1 MRRPNGFSTVIPELL
16 CPGGGTAREGCFSV
30 RALALA
36 ATVLVSFVTGA
47 TAFAQGITAGPQGP
61 SLGGFIPT
69 QGAQGTT
76 VNITFTGKGFA
87 NKGLSLRFS
96 PAPGLNVQSLQAA
109 SATQIS
115 ALVKIDAA
123 AQLGAHAVLL
133 TVGDRT
139 LKAPTSFTVTG
150 APPCGVP
157 GGLPCPASERRNPVL
172 RDFSP
177 RHGDQGSNV
186 TVTFTGANF
195 TAPANVHFKPG
206 AGIVVQSATVINEKQ
221 IQAQLAI
228 DADAPLGA
236 RAVSLQMGKT
246 QLAAEN
252 KFLVVHGREPG
263 PMQILRVTPNE
274 LAAGSEGVE
283 LILEGANFVS
293 GTQVSFTRAG
303 LPTDVQVVGLPRYV
317 DSTELH
323 VIVNVLSTA
332 LPGGRD
338 INLETPS
345 HQTVTGKGMLNVL
358 PPADAK

>member
-1 MRRPNGFSTVIPELL
+1 MRRPNRLSTSI
-16 CPGGGTAREGCFSV
+16 
-30 RALALA
+30 
-36 ATVLVSFVTGA
+36 LVSFIWAIAAGA
-47 TAFAQGITAGPQGP
+47 TALAQGITAGPAAP
-61 SLGGFIPT
+61 SLGGFSPT
-69 QGAQGTT
+69 QGAQGTS
-76 VNITFTGKGFA
+76 VNITFTGKGFV

-96 PAPGLNVQSLQAA
+96 PSQGLNVQSLQAS

-133 TVGDRT
+133 TVADRS
-139 LKAPTSFTVTG
+139 LQSPASFVVTG

-157 GGLPCPASERRNPVL
+157 GGQPCPVRERGNPVL
-172 RDFSP
+172 REFSP
-177 RHGDQGSNV
+177 HHGDQGSNV

-195 TAPANVHFKPG
+195 TAPANVHFRPG
-206 AGIVVQSATVINEKQ
+206 TGIVVQSTTVINAKQ

-228 DADAPLGA
+228 DVNAPLGA
-236 RAVSLQMGKT
+236 RAVSLQVGKT
-246 QLAAEN
+246 QLTAEN
-252 KFLVVHGREPG
+252 KFLVVHGRELP

-274 LAAGSEGVE
+274 LPAGSEGIE
-283 LILEGANFVS
+283 LTLQGANFVPA
-293 GTQVSFTRAG
+293 TQVRFTRAG
-303 LPTDVQVVGLPRYV
+303 LPTDIQVVGLPRYV

-345 HQTVTGKGMLNVL
+345 HQTVTGNGMLNVL
-358 PPADAK
+358 PAPDSK